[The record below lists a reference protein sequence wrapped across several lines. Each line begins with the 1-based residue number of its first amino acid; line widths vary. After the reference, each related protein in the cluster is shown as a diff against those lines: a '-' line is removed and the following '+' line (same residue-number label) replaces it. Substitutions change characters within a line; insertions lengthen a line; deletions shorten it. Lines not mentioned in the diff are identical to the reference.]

1 MALVAGA
8 AVLHR
13 RRLSILR
20 RTSRPECSGGDVRP
34 SRVAAFWHF
43 PCGLQR
49 AHFLRTRDGRRARAR
64 RLGTQSMTARRGP
77 RPPAPGITR
86 NAETEEMIRV
96 DHAGEYGARRI
107 YQGQI
112 AILGALSPDAKA
124 LASIR
129 RMAEQEQRHLERFD
143 RLVNERRVR
152 PTALAPLWDVAAF
165 ALGAATALLGPRAAM
180 ACTAAVEEV
189 IDRHYASQLERL
201 DADPE
206 LKSAVAKF

>member
-1 MALVAGA
+1 
-8 AVLHR
+8 
-13 RRLSILR
+13 
-20 RTSRPECSGGDVRP
+20 
-34 SRVAAFWHF
+34 
-43 PCGLQR
+43 
-49 AHFLRTRDGRRARAR
+49 
-64 RLGTQSMTARRGP
+64 MTGRRGP
-77 RPPAPGITR
+77 RPPAPGVVR
-86 NAETEEMIRV
+86 RAETEEMIRV

-112 AILGALSPDAKA
+112 AVLEALSGDAKA

-152 PTALAPLWDVAAF
+152 PTALSPVWHVAGF

-189 IDRHYASQLERL
+189 IDQHYARQLERL
-201 DADPE
+201 DGDPE
-206 LKSAVAKF
+206 LKSAVAKFRDDEIAHRQEALAHGAEEVPAYRFLSEGIKAGCRLAIRLSEKI